1 MFSTIQEAAIWDNRL
16 RELRK
21 EHKLTLTQLI
31 EKMGT
36 YMTTYVRYEPGK
48 RVLPENRRLLRGERG
63 LPARPDRRPGTLSS
77 PQKKTAVIETP
88 CQGTT
93 WMPAG
98 SRPYDGSGI
107 AEWYTFSGAA
117 GRVFYNKKGS
127 RLRRDPFFII
137 VTG

>member
-1 MFSTIQEAAIWDNRL
+1 MFFTIQEAAIWDNWL

-77 PQKKTAVIETP
+77 TQKKTAVIETP
-88 CQGTT
+88 HRRTT
-93 WMPAG
+93 WMLAVSWPQG
-98 SRPYDGSGI
+98 HSKMV
-107 AEWYTFSGAA
+107 ET
-117 GRVFYNKKGS
+117 V
-127 RLRRDPFFII
+127 
-137 VTG
+137 

>member
-1 MFSTIQEAAIWDNRL
+1 MFFTIQEAAIWDNRL

-77 PQKKTAVIETP
+77 TQKKTAVIEASRR
-88 CQGTT
+88 GTA
-93 WMPAG
+93 WMPAD
-98 SRPYDGSGI
+98 SWPYDGNGI
-107 AEWYTFSGAA
+107 AEWYGLKTK
-117 GRVFYNKKGS
+117 V
-127 RLRRDPFFII
+127 
-137 VTG
+137 